1 MTHATA
7 PAIQKTAHPMRRS
20 ERLPMH
26 FAVLVTSLSPR
37 RAYCEEGK
45 TAVVNAHGCGVLVAR
60 PLERNTPVL
69 LDLIVSGRSRRAR
82 VVDAVALGEA
92 DGWLLGLEFDE
103 PANIWGVSPS
113 LPSWPK

>member
-37 RAYCEEGK
+37 
-45 TAVVNAHGCGVLVAR
+45 VVAR

-113 LPSWPK
+113 PPSWPK

>member
-37 RAYCEEGK
+37 
-45 TAVVNAHGCGVLVAR
+45 VVAR

-92 DGWLLGLEFDE
+92 DGWLLGL
-103 PANIWGVSPS
+103 
-113 LPSWPK
+113 